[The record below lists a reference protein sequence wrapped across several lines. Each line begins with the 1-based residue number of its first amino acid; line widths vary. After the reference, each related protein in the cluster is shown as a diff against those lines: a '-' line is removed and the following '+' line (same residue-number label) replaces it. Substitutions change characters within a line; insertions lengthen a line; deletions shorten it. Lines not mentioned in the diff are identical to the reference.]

1 MVQTSAALIL
11 AGIACIGLSG
21 YTLYALI
28 PKEGKPAT
36 FWTRTEARST
46 TLTLVIVTA
55 FVMGGGLILKGIF
68 S

>member
-1 MVQTSAALIL
+1 MVLTSAGLIL

-21 YTLYALI
+21 YTLYAAS
-28 PKEGKPAT
+28 PKDRKPAT

-46 TLTLVIVTA
+46 ALALVIVTA
-55 FVMGGGLILKGIF
+55 FVMGGGLILKGIL

>member
-1 MVQTSAALIL
+1 MILTSAAFIL

-21 YTLYALI
+21 YTLYAVS
-28 PKEGKPAT
+28 PKDGKPAT

-46 TLTLVIVTA
+46 TLALVLVTA
-55 FVMGGGLILKGIF
+55 FVMGGGLILKGLL

>member
-1 MVQTSAALIL
+1 MVLTSAAFIL

-21 YTLYALI
+21 YTLYAVS
-28 PKEGKPAT
+28 PKDGKPAT

-46 TLTLVIVTA
+46 TLALLLVTA
-55 FVMGGGLILKGIF
+55 FVMGGGLILKGLL

>member
-1 MVQTSAALIL
+1 MVLTSAVFII

-21 YTLYALI
+21 YTLYAVS

-46 TLTLVIVTA
+46 ALALSLVTA
-55 FVMGGGLILKGIF
+55 FVIGGGLILKGLL

>member
-1 MVQTSAALIL
+1 MVLTSAAFVL

-21 YTLYALI
+21 YTLYAVS
-28 PKEGKPAT
+28 PKDGKPAT

-46 TLTLVIVTA
+46 TLALVLVTA
-55 FVMGGGLILKGIF
+55 FVMGGGLILKGLL

>member
-1 MVQTSAALIL
+1 MVLTSAAFIL

-21 YTLYALI
+21 YTLYVVS
-28 PKEGKPAT
+28 PKDGKPAT

-46 TLTLVIVTA
+46 TLALLLVTA
-55 FVMGGGLILKGIF
+55 FVMGGGLILKGLL

>member
-1 MVQTSAALIL
+1 MVLTSVALIL

-21 YTLYALI
+21 YTLYAVS

-46 TLTLVIVTA
+46 TLALVIVTA
-55 FVMGGGLILKGIF
+55 FVMGGGLILKGIL